1 MRHVTKKSFA
11 CWTIPAAANWTS
23 LKLEN
28 GQPYFAC
35 GPVGFGKV
43 GVVGLNP
50 ADLVDKAPAGKFWAP
65 ILAQFDSRCRVWT
78 NGESPSP
85 QPQQMM
91 QYDNYVQ
98 AEAEPTN
105 DVIKYLYD
113 IPEMQPLSIWW
124 IIGLLSALALVLG
137 PLDYLVLKKLDRL
150 PMTWITST
158 LVIVLFS
165 VGAYYGVERIRGGL
179 MQVRTVTVTDA
190 VQGQPNSC
198 FSTTLGGI
206 FAPASDSYRLSD
218 LKSNQWFTAL
228 SPEEVRQN
236 YGSYSDE
243 EQDPPHDVLPAAGR
257 RQPAHRA
264 ARSASG
270 RCSACCA
277 SRRPSR
283 RRSRRRSSVPAARSR
298 SRSRTTPPWP

>member
-1 MRHVTKKSFA
+1 
-11 CWTIPAAANWTS
+11 
-23 LKLEN
+23 
-28 GQPYFAC
+28 
-35 GPVGFGKV
+35 
-43 GVVGLNP
+43 
-50 ADLVDKAPAGKFWAP
+50 
-65 ILAQFDSRCRVWT
+65 
-78 NGESPSP
+78 
-85 QPQQMM
+85 MM

-243 EQDPPHDVLPAAGR
+243 SKTRHMMSCQQQDGGNLPTARADQHLVDAVRAVRVADPAAADHGDGQAFRRRDHGRDHEQLRHGPERRVCRPPPRRR
-257 RQPAHRA
+257 RQRHIHPA
-264 ARSASG
+264 G
-270 RCSACCA
+270 
-277 SRRPSR
+277 SREGSLH
-283 RRSRRRSSVPAARSR
+283 
-298 SRSRTTPPWP
+298 